1 MPSWPSSS
9 ASLRDSCDSEPLHS
23 GSVSPEPPISFGESF
38 LGLVDVDG
46 AAEREVGMTAA

>member
-23 GSVSPEPPISFGESF
+23 GSVSPERPISFGESF
-38 LGLVDVDG
+38 LGLIDEDG

>member
-9 ASLRDSCDSEPLHS
+9 ASPRDSCDSEPLHS
-23 GSVSPEPPISFGESF
+23 GSVSPEPPISFGESL